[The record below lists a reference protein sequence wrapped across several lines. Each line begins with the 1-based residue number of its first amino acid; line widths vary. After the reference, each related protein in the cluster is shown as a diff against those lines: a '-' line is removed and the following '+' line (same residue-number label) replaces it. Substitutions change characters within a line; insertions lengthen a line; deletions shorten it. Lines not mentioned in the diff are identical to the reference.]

1 MVWWKLCLEMQGG
14 LLQEIRS
21 SSLEEDLLY
30 CSSLADPDEKRQS
43 MVLRCLLLWW
53 EGGAKRVVE
62 AEKDREGGRV
72 EK

>member
-1 MVWWKLCLEMQGG
+1 MSG
-14 LLQEIRS
+14 
-21 SSLEEDLLY
+21 SLEEDLLH
-30 CSSLADPDEKRQS
+30 CSSMADPDEKRQS